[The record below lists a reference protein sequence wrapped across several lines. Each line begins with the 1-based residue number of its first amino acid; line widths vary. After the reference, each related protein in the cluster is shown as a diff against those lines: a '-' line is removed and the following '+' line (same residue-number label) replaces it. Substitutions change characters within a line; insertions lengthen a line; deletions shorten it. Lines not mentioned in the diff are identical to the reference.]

1 MTRLL
6 RVEGSARG
14 FLTGVPLIGRV
25 RSETA
30 KRAAVNV
37 LANMMI
43 KEAFS
48 EMFIVEGE
56 KSKVTLNRLK
66 RNRSANDRLII
77 CRQKW

>member
-56 KSKVTLNRLK
+56 KKSKVTLNRLK
-66 RNRSANDRLII
+66 RNRSANGRLII
-77 CRQKW
+77 CR